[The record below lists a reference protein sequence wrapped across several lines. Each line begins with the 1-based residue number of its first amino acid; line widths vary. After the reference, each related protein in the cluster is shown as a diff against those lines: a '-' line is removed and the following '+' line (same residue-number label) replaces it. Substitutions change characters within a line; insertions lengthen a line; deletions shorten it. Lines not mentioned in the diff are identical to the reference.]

1 MSEIINGGCHCGN
14 LRLTFHASK
23 PFEEMPI
30 RACQCTFCRKH
41 NVLATADPGGRLEI
55 KVADEGKLS
64 RYKLGL
70 GVTDFLV
77 CRDCGVYVGATM
89 EDEERG
95 ETLATCIVNTLELDQ
110 SRIKEP
116 VAAHY
121 DEETAG
127 SRLERRRTRWM
138 KASFV

>member
-14 LRLTFHASK
+14 LRLTFYTSK

-41 NVLATADPGGRLEI
+41 NVRATADPDGRLEI
-55 KVADEGKLS
+55 AVGDQGKLS
-64 RYKLGL
+64 RYRFGH
-70 GVTDFLV
+70 GITDFLV

-89 EDEERG
+89 EDEENDQV
-95 ETLATCIVNTLELDQ
+95 LATCIVNTLELDQ

-116 VAAHY
+116 VVAHY
-121 DEETAG
+121 EEETPG

-138 KASFV
+138 KAEFV

>member
-41 NVLATADPGGRLEI
+41 NVRATADPGGRLEI